1 MPVLGMHVL
10 LVTDEPLAVRTLRD
24 TMGMG
29 VAVAHLLHPQGE
41 ADALFLH
48 GALLAPA

>member
-1 MPVLGMHVL
+1 MLVLGMRFL
-10 LVTDEPLAVRTLRD
+10 LVTDEPLAVGALGD
-24 TMGMG
+24 TVGMD
-29 VAVAHLLHPQGE
+29 VATAHLLHPQGE